1 MYNDGKKPRRIRSMD
16 KGMLLRV
23 MEYCMGHKIPCE
35 YKDDHMTPLT
45 VYFYTTDYHYE
56 RILAQNGLREH

>member
-1 MYNDGKKPRRIRSMD
+1 
-16 KGMLLRV
+16 
-23 MEYCMGHKIPCE
+23 MGHKIPCE

-45 VYFYTTDYHYE
+45 VYFYTTDWHYE